1 MIWKREEEVKF
12 KAYLKQQEYEK
23 IEEITTHWKGKEL
36 ERERLFNESLHK
48 VQELEKQLDA
58 KTMELK
64 SRESKIIT
72 VEQELKGKIQ
82 DVS

>member
-1 MIWKREEEVKF
+1 MKF